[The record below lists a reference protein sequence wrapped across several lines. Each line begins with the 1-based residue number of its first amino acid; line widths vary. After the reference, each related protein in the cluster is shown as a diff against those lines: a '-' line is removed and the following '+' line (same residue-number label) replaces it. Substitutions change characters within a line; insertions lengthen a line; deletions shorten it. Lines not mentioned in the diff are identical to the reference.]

1 MNDRFHTGGDSVTA
15 PARRAFAIIP
25 HDSQPLPLVTKGLCV
40 GMSGN
45 IALRA
50 IDSEDDVTLSVVAGQ
65 LLPIRITHI
74 RATGTTASGLV
85 GLS

>member
-15 PARRAFAIIP
+15 PARRAFAITP
-25 HDSQPLPLVTKGLCV
+25 HDTQPLPLVTKGLCV
-40 GMSGN
+40 GG
-45 IALRA
+45 AGAVVLRA
-50 IDSEDDVTLSVVAGQ
+50 MDSDADVTLNVVAGQ

-74 RATGTTASGLV
+74 RASGTTAGGLV